1 MSRLAPLRHRATR
14 AGKALGACLVLGC
27 LVGIGLVLVAAFST
41 LAGILW
47 GLATRGVPW

>member
-1 MSRLAPLRHRATR
+1 MNRLAPLRNRATR
-14 AGKALGACLVLGC
+14 VGKALGALVGLGC
-27 LVGIGLVLVAAFST
+27 LVVAGLALVAAFST

>member
-1 MSRLAPLRHRATR
+1 MTRLAPLRQRASR
-14 AGKALGACLVLGC
+14 AGKALGVVLVLGC
-27 LVGIGLVLVAAFST
+27 LVVAGLALVAAFST